1 MEAPHDYGRGGQV
14 TSSPQ
19 TQKLSRQEA
28 EDFLFREAALLDDMR
43 LDEWLELFT
52 DDATYWIPEG
62 KDDLDPKRETSI
74 LYDDRF
80 RMEDRV
86 WRLVRGPAHAQIPPS
101 RTRRMISNVEVE
113 ESEDGEV
120 VVYSNFAIFEVRR
133 NEQRIFAGRYEHRL
147 RLGEDALRIRRKKAM
162 LVNNASP
169 LYNLTF
175 MV

>member
-1 MEAPHDYGRGGQV
+1 M
-14 TSSPQ
+14 TSPSQ
-19 TQKLSRQEA
+19 TQKLSRRDA
-28 EDFLFREAALLDDMR
+28 EDFLYREAALLDDTK
-43 LDEWLELFT
+43 LEEWLELFT

-62 KDDLDPKRETSI
+62 KDDTDPAREASI

-86 WRLVRGPAHAQIPPS
+86 WRLTRGPAHAQIPPS
-101 RTRRMISNVEVE
+101 RTRRMIGNVEVE
-113 ESEDGEV
+113 EAANGEI

-133 NEQRIFAGRYEHRL
+133 DEQRTFAGRYEHHL
-147 RLGEDALRIRRKKAM
+147 RFEGGGWRIRQKKAM

>member
-1 MEAPHDYGRGGQV
+1 M
-14 TSSPQ
+14 TSPSQ
-19 TQKLSRQEA
+19 TEKLSRQEA
-28 EDFLFREAALLDDMR
+28 EDFLYREAALLDDMQ
-43 LDEWLELFT
+43 LEEWLTLFT

-62 KDDLDPKRETSI
+62 KDDLDPAREASI

-86 WRLVRGPAHAQIPPS
+86 WRLNSGAAHAQIPPS
-101 RTRRMISNVEVE
+101 RTQHMISNVQVGEAA
-113 ESEDGEV
+113 DGEV
-120 VVYSNFAIFEVRR
+120 IVYSNFAIFEVRR
-133 NEQRIFAGRYEHRL
+133 NEQRTFAGRYEHRL
-147 RLGEDALRIRRKKAM
+147 RLEGEGWRIRQKKAM